1 MGRFIQGSD
10 CFLYIA
16 TLPLCKRT
24 MPVDQTIAVAAAA
37 SGATSLTATTA
48 LTSDLAAYSS
58 LAVVDA
64 NTGENRLVYTTN
76 DALAGATAI
85 PIAGLN
91 FDIAA
96 GNATYTAKQFIANLT
111 ESGFDL
117 TSNSEEFYFLNN
129 QTSGFKDSTTVT
141 GEWNFSVDAK
151 LQQETAAHIILV
163 NASIDAINRDRECFA
178 WFEYPLSDC
187 TQALGFTNNT
197 AKTGVVCVMEYNESV
212 PGDNIV
218 TVTATLDGRG
228 AVSLT
233 NFYDN

>member
-10 CFLYIA
+10 CFLYLA
-16 TLPLCKRT
+16 TLPLCKRGQ
-24 MPVDQTIAVAAAA
+24 PVDQTVAVDAAT

-48 LTSDLAAYSS
+48 LTSDIAAYSP
-58 LAVVDA
+58 LAVA
-64 NTGENRLVYTTN
+64 ESGTGTSRLVYTTD
-76 DALAGATAI
+76 DALAGATTI

-91 FDIAA
+91 FDIDA
-96 GNATYTAKQFIANLT
+96 GNAVYTAKQFIANLT

-141 GEWNFSVDAK
+141 GEWNFSVDVK
-151 LQQETAAHIILV
+151 LQPETEAHIILV
-163 NASIDAINRDRECFA
+163 NAAIDAINRDRECFA
-178 WFEYPLSDC
+178 WLEYPLSDC
-187 TQALGFTNNT
+187 VQNLGFTNT
-197 AKTGVVCVMEYNESV
+197 TDKMGVVCVMEYNESV

-228 AVSLT
+228 AVT
-233 NFYDN
+233 VANFYE

>member
-1 MGRFIQGSD
+1 MGRFIQGST
-10 CFLYIA
+10 CFLYLA

-24 MPVDQTIAVAAAA
+24 IPVDQTVAIGA
-37 SGATSLTATTA
+37 ATSGDTTLTATTA
-48 LTSDLAAYSS
+48 LTDDIAAYSS
-58 LAVVDA
+58 LAVVDSTTGA
-64 NTGENRLVYTTN
+64 NRFVYTTQ
-76 DALAGATAI
+76 DAFAGDTSIAI
-85 PIAGLN
+85 SGLN

-96 GNATYTAKQFIANLT
+96 GNAVYTAKQFIANLT

-117 TSNSEEFYFLNN
+117 TANSEEFYFLNG

-151 LQQETAAHIILV
+151 LQQETPGHIILV
-163 NASIDAINRDRECFA
+163 RASIDAIERDRECYA

-187 TQALGFTNNT
+187 VNNLGFTNNT
-197 AKTGVVCVMEYNESV
+197 IKEGSVCVMEYAESV

-228 AVSLT
+228 AVSVT
-233 NFYDN
+233 NFYDA